1 MITSMPHDAQL
12 EPGQAPK
19 ITRTVRNIAWNY
31 AGYAYQIAI
40 NIGVTWY
47 IVRRVTVVE
56 YGLFLFVMSLSAT
69 LYLLDMGISSVLVQA
84 YVEALARGGKDRL
97 NDLLS
102 SAFVSLAA
110 LGTVGLLVFLGLAL
124 ALPGPF
130 KIPHGNLHEA
140 FLIFVIAALIIQVS
154 FPAIA
159 IEQVYQASHRFDRTN
174 QIQLIAS
181 TSQAALSI
189 AVLVAGYGIVALA
202 AVQLAASI
210 LRFLLLAAALPS
222 SIPGIGVSLARFQW
236 ALVKPLLRLSKWALL
251 HNLGAYFFDMF
262 IWLIL
267 GSFASMRDAALFGL
281 GQKLPKQVWNLVDK
295 GANVAMPLMSQSAV
309 VDDAH
314 RLRHDYLKTQQLVFG
329 AVLPFVVLGC
339 LFARPLI
346 VVWAGGKYADA
357 AVVMQWLSI
366 AALSQALTYPSD
378 MLLYACAKVKKAAS
392 ISLWSNII
400 SILAALAL
408 VSRYGA
414 AGLAAGMAAAQLIF
428 NCGWF
433 SLAACRAS
441 GTSPAALVRAWFHGM
456 LWPIAV
462 LALETLIARV
472 VWLRLSPLE
481 LVIFGVFSGVVYL
494 AFWGLRTALPLYRGY
509 AEVALQ

>member
-1 MITSMPHDAQL
+1 MPHNIQSESRHEA
-12 EPGQAPK
+12 AT
-19 ITRTVRNIAWNY
+19 TRTVRNIVWNY

-84 YVEALARGGKDRL
+84 YVEASVLGGRDRV

-102 SAFVSLAA
+102 SAFVSLTA
-110 LGTVGLLVFLGLAL
+110 LGAVGLVVFSGIAI

-130 KIPHGNLHEA
+130 KIPQANLHEA
-140 FLIFVIAALIIQVS
+140 FWIFIVAALIIQVS

-159 IEQVYQASHRFDRTN
+159 IEQAYQASHRFDRTN

-181 TSQAALSI
+181 TVQGGLSV

-202 AVQLAASI
+202 AVQLISSV
-210 LRFLLLAAALPS
+210 LRIVLLAAALPS
-222 SIPGIGVSLARFQW
+222 SIPGIRVSLVRFQW
-236 ALVKPLLRLSKWALL
+236 MLMKPLFRLSKWAFL
-251 HNLGAYFFDMF
+251 HNLSAYFFDMF

-281 GQKLPKQVWNLVDK
+281 GGKLPRQVWNLVDK

-309 VDDAH
+309 GDETD

-346 VVWAGGKYADA
+346 VIWAGAKYADA
-357 AVVMQWLSI
+357 AIVMQWLSI
-366 AALSQALTYPSD
+366 AALS
-378 MLLYACAKVKKAAS
+378 
-392 ISLWSNII
+392 
-400 SILAALAL
+400 
-408 VSRYGA
+408 
-414 AGLAAGMAAAQLIF
+414 
-428 NCGWF
+428 
-433 SLAACRAS
+433 
-441 GTSPAALVRAWFHGM
+441 
-456 LWPIAV
+456 
-462 LALETLIARV
+462 
-472 VWLRLSPLE
+472 
-481 LVIFGVFSGVVYL
+481 
-494 AFWGLRTALPLYRGY
+494 
-509 AEVALQ
+509 